1 MDVETTTPAGQP
13 IVSREKTSPFLI
25 RTFIK
30 IGSFH
35 RLTLFEDGTLPTTDE
50 QQIFTWKDATLREL
64 LTSLRDI
71 APQTPE
77 YRHPLARYSFRAIY
91 ADSAAR
97 GRFASKDLGIV
108 YSRDILG
115 EPGTLNSPAPRLLED
130 EDDGEEGGKEKSER
144 EKEERTLDELRF
156 VPGDYLC
163 VAVLLPKNVNVVT
176 GERDRDIAI
185 KGSAGGASGPPATN
199 GWRTGGAGGSA
210 RGDGGWGG
218 SVAPISAGAPTGRG
232 GGHWRGGSD
241 IPPPISRGLGRG
253 RGGGGGGGGGGDFAG
268 RDRDYDSR
276 MDSRGDRDRRVP
288 PPRRDSPPHRG
299 GGGRD
304 RDRGGPRGGRRSLS
318 RSRSRTPPRRKRYD

>member
-1 MDVETTTPAGQP
+1 MYAQ
-13 IVSREKTSPFLI
+13 TSPFLI

-50 QQIFTWKDATLREL
+50 QQIFTWCVLPLLLVHQQAHGLIYICDVRYRKDTTLREL
-64 LTSLRDI
+64 LTSIRNI

-91 ADSAAR
+91 ADSASR

-130 EDDGEEGGKEKSER
+130 DDEEGREKSER
-144 EKEERTLDELRF
+144 EKEERTLEELRF
-156 VPGDYLC
+156 VPGDYMC
-163 VAVLLPKNVNVVT
+163 VAVLLPKNVSVGT
-176 GERDRDIAI
+176 AERDIAI
-185 KGSAGGASGPPATN
+185 KGSAGTGGAPATN
-199 GWRTGGAGGSA
+199 GWRTSGAAGGGT
-210 RGDGGWGG
+210 RVGDGGWGG
-218 SVAPISAGAPTGRG
+218 SIAPPSAGAPTGRG

-241 IPPPISRGLGRG
+241 APPSVSRGLGRG
-253 RGGGGGGGGGGDFAG
+253 RGGGGDFAG

-276 MDSRGDRDRRVP
+276 MDISRGDRDRRVP

-304 RDRGGPRGGRRSLS
+304 RERGGPRGGRRSP
-318 RSRSRTPPRRKRYD
+318 SRSRTPPIRRKRYD